1 MANDLLSPPPVVHS
15 DIFTLINK
23 VSPTTLLIIIILSI
37 IFFVSGLLHL
47 LMRILLRP
55 PHREVEDTE
64 SVTPFQGQL
73 QQLFHLHD
81 CGLDQSIIDN
91 LPVFHYKA
99 IIGLKV
105 DPFDCA
111 VCLCEFEPED
121 KLRLLPKCSHAF
133 HMECIDTWLLSH
145 STCPLCR
152 DGLWPDY
159 DFTPNNTCPQPFLL
173 VLESGSESSR
183 ETVAA
188 DRSTDLAGTSLAL
201 RSDSHFSFDGE
212 TKFGS
217 SLVDLVGKSRELSAR
232 DAVTQTETVDSGER
246 VVSIRLGKFRNADG
260 GESSSTSASNNTLGS
275 RRCFSMGSYEYVTDE
290 SSTLLVAIRT
300 PSKKQPSRKPTLP
313 LRPGHH
319 QAMSVCSCESRRDFA
334 GFDATKSGEFSDSKR
349 DFSIWRS
356 KGESFSISRIWAR
369 GKKEKPNSRGETSAQ
384 AASLQIP
391 NNRAIMSGEAKD
403 KLKGD
408 NCSRASM
415 ELELGCSEN
424 SESEFGC
431 DQDSK
436 RISLDSQTNMP
447 SFPRRTLLWFLGLGV
462 PQSKV
467 VHSSSSP
474 QV

>member
-1 MANDLLSPPPVVHS
+1 MVNNLLSPPPVVHS
-15 DIFTLINK
+15 DVFTLINK

-47 LMRILLRP
+47 LIRILLRP

-133 HMECIDTWLLSH
+133 HLECIDTWLLSH

-152 DGLWPDY
+152 DSLWPD
-159 DFTPNNTCPQPFLL
+159 FTPDNTCSQPFLL

-183 ETVAA
+183 EIVA
-188 DRSTDLAGTSLAL
+188 DRSSDLARTSLAL

-217 SLVDLVGKSRELSAR
+217 SLVDLLCKSREFDAR
-232 DAVTQTETVDSGER
+232 DAAMQTEMADSGER
-246 VVSIRLGKFRNADG
+246 VVSIRLGKFRNVDG
-260 GESSSTSASNNTLGS
+260 GESSSTSATNNTLGS
-275 RRCFSMGSYEYVTDE
+275 RRCFSMGSHEYVTDE

-300 PSKKQPSRKPTLP
+300 SSKKQPSRKPALP
-313 LRPGHH
+313 LRPGHR
-319 QAMSVCSCESRRDFA
+319 QAMSVCSCESRRNFD
-334 GFDATKSGEFSDSKR
+334 GFDATKSGEFVYSRTDTSIGRSKR
-349 DFSIWRS
+349 
-356 KGESFSISRIWAR
+356 ESFSISRIWER
-369 GKKEKPNSRGETSAQ
+369 GKKEKPNLRGETSAQ

-391 NNRAIMSGEAKD
+391 DNRAITSGEAKD
-403 KLKGD
+403 KLNGD
-408 NCSRASM
+408 NCGRASM
-415 ELELGCSEN
+415 ELELGGSEN
-424 SESEFGC
+424 LGSDSQC

-436 RISLDSQTNMP
+436 RISLNSQTNLP
-447 SFPRRTLLWFLGLGV
+447 SYTRRTLLWLVGLGA

-467 VHSSSSP
+467 VHASSSP